1 MLYLLPPVLPTT
13 ATDLPNNRH
22 LRRTTLDRASGDHVM
37 SPDFLRK
44 PVRFSDDDALRR
56 LAAIDH
62 RLHQISTQLTPMS
75 KLPSQLDEICANLT
89 TLIGLLESAG
99 RS

>member
-1 MLYLLPPVLPTT
+1 MPYPLPPVLPTT

-22 LRRTTLDRASGDHVM
+22 PRRVNPDRASGEHVM
-37 SPDFLRK
+37 SPDPIRE
-44 PVRFSDDDALRR
+44 PVRWSDDDALRR

-62 RLHQISTQLTPMS
+62 SLNQISTQLTPMS
-75 KLPSQLDEICANLT
+75 KLLSQLDEICANLT
-89 TLIGLLESAG
+89 TLIGSLESAG

>member
-1 MLYLLPPVLPTT
+1 MPYPLPPVLLTT
-13 ATDLPNNRH
+13 ATDLPNNH
-22 LRRTTLDRASGDHVM
+22 HPLRANPDRASGEYVM
-37 SPDFLRK
+37 SSDSLRE

-62 RLHQISTQLTPMS
+62 RLHQISTQLTPLS
-75 KLPSQLDEICANLT
+75 TLLSQLDELCANLT
-89 TLIGLLESAG
+89 TLIGSLESAG